1 MGYVGREGKMTKKEA
16 IQDAK
21 LKQKMFPDIGNM
33 YILRRKKKDYIS
45 VSETYYKA
53 RDFMKEYRVRK
64 VI

>member
-1 MGYVGREGKMTKKEA
+1 MNKKEA

-21 LKQKMFPDIGNM
+21 LKQKMFPDIGKM
-33 YILRRKKKDYIS
+33 YILRKNKKDYVS
-45 VSETYYKA
+45 VSETYYKD